1 MQSYIIRRLLQSIPL
16 LIGISLISFLIMQLA
31 PGDYLN
37 TIRMNPDISAEMI
50 DQLEKE
56 FGLDKSAPEQYLHWL
71 WRALQLDFGRSFSYR
86 VPVSFLIKTRM
97 LNTLYLS
104 LAAMFLAWLVAIPIG
119 IHAATHKYQ
128 RSDHIMTVFS
138 LLGLSIPNFFL
149 ALLLLFSIVKLNIN
163 LPISGMTSIDY
174 EWLTMP
180 EKIID
185 ILRHLLVPALVLGTA
200 QMAGLMRQM
209 RGQMIDTLRQ
219 DYVTTARSKG
229 LTERIVVYKH
239 VLRNAINPLITI
251 FGFQFSALL
260 SGAALTEIV
269 TGWPGMGQLTLQAV
283 LNKDYYVVMAALMIS
298 GFLLI
303 IGNLLAD
310 ILLAV
315 SDPRIRYH

>member
-86 VPVSFLIKTRM
+86 VPVSFLVKTRM

-128 RSDHIMTVFS
+128 WSDHTMTVFS

-149 ALLLLFSIVKLNIN
+149 ALLLLFSIVKFNIN

-180 EKIID
+180 QKIID

-209 RGQMIDTLRQ
+209 RGQMIDTMRQ

>member
-119 IHAATHKYQ
+119 IHAATRKYQ

>member
-31 PGDYLN
+31 PGDYLS

-86 VPVSFLIKTRM
+86 VPVSFLVKTRM

-128 RSDHIMTVFS
+128 WSDHTMTVFS

-149 ALLLLFSIVKLNIN
+149 ALLLLFSIVKFNIN

-185 ILRHLLVPALVLGTA
+185 ILRHLLVPALVLGTS

-209 RGQMIDTLRQ
+209 RGQMIDTMRQ

-239 VLRNAINPLITI
+239 VLRNALNPLITI
-251 FGFQFSALL
+251 FGFQFSILL

-269 TGWPGMGQLTLQAV
+269 TGWPGMGNLTLQAV
-283 LNKDYYVVMAALMIS
+283 LNKDYYVVMAALMVG